1 MNAQT
6 VFGTPAPLP
15 ADLPMALTRRHILL
29 SGLTLAAAGCVGRA
43 ARDGEP
49 LARVKPLWPGTPAP
63 TPPAARRAP
72 LTEVRAQP
80 AAATGSVGGV
90 AVVAR
95 ASWTR
100 HGLASRNVRAMGGV
114 RQITIHHEGWK
125 PVTFTDASSTFDRIE
140 QIRQVHTRDRGWS
153 DIGYHYVIDRAGRVI
168 EGRHAAYQGAHVS
181 ENNPHNLG
189 ILVLGNFDRQ
199 QPTAEQLAALSR
211 FTKALTASQHVA
223 ATRVRTHRE
232 LKPTECPGRYLQSS
246 VEQLRRRRQLG

>member
-1 MNAQT
+1 
-6 VFGTPAPLP
+6 
-15 ADLPMALTRRHILL
+15 MALTRRHVLL

-49 LARVKPLWPGTPAP
+49 LARVKPLWPNDPAP
-63 TPPAARRAP
+63 TPAAAQRPR
-72 LTEVRAQP
+72 LTEVRRAP
-80 AAATGSVGGV
+80 AATAGSIGGV
-90 AVVAR
+90 TVLSR

-125 PVTFTDASSTFDRIE
+125 PVTFTDAPSTFDRIE

-168 EGRHAAYQGAHVS
+168 EGRNAAYQGAHVS

-189 ILVLGNFDRQ
+189 VLVLGNFDRQ
-199 QPTAEQLAALSR
+199 RPTAEQLAALSR
-211 FTKALTASQHVA
+211 FTKALTTVQHVA
-223 ATRVRTHRE
+223 AARVRTHRE
-232 LKPTECPGRYLQSS
+232 LKPTECPGRFLQTS